1 MRNALSPLF
10 FVAALAFTSCG
21 GGGDGSS
28 PFRIPCNT
36 GAPFCVIQCDL
47 GCSQTSFSV
56 TEIAENQRLKFRFSD
71 EVDPATVN
79 SASISIRTAT
89 GIAPAGD
96 FEVNGPEV
104 VFIPRVTTTAGIS
117 SFGFQRN
124 EAYIITL
131 AGGSSIAQSVT
142 NLAGDGLT
150 QELSGTVVA
159 SLGILDEDGQPPQ
172 VELLAPT
179 QLVNAPVNPTI
190 VLRFSEL
197 IDTTPLQVPLSEA
210 SPIRVVLRGQL
221 PSGLCD
227 SEAEG
232 TALTGLPQLSTELI
246 GQREVTVVTFTPSVQ
261 LPGQSCITVRVTAD
275 LRDLS
280 GRSAIPN
287 KFVILTQE
295 GVSTPIEVTETFQD
309 GSQQEPVVSGGTWS
323 GGARPGLIGGDGRH
337 GSFDPTL
344 GVAVGGN
351 IFEWNTDL
359 FVIPAASSLTGQ
371 EYTITDGQFFFS
383 DMSVEEGTTIR
394 FTGSIP
400 PVIRVRGDVEI
411 FGTIDING
419 VDIPGTIQTS
429 GPSTGLRV
437 STFNARTGTPTTP
450 VMPGTSGG
458 PGGGSGGNGGQES
471 DNVNN
476 LAVCNGQ
483 PGEDIQVGAS
493 HAYAGSTAGTGGAGS
508 LQQPANG
515 VWATPPALVGPGL
528 GIYCG
533 YFSNGGGGGGFAAPG
548 TGSLAPQH
556 INALYTVA
564 GNTPAAGGAAFSLF
578 PFPPNPLPTG
588 YTSLDHFMVGG
599 SGGGGGGSHGYGLLA
614 VNGNPPTGE
623 RWMKGHAGS
632 GGGGTA
638 AIRCGGTMTI
648 AATAT
653 LSSRGGAG
661 VVISGD
667 DPFNPSPTDQ
677 YGISSPGGGGSGGSF
692 LLQAA
697 KSLSFAGT
705 MDTRGGLGS
714 TVGFISNNLQAMTGG
729 AGDGADGFFRLES
742 DVNVAFGGTAFPAF
756 VAGENSGG
764 LTDRDNLSGDASLWY
779 GTGLVFPPTW
789 ERYELDVDTDGD
801 GVVDITYTD
810 SGEPGT
816 QKAYETVVVGNG
828 TVASPVTLPLV
839 IEFQG
844 AELDQSGTTPLPGTI
859 KPWREGIGS
868 GAGPGIQLDS
878 ITGFRFRMSYN
889 RGLFPDMAVLA
900 LRVYART

>member
-10 FVAALAFTSCG
+10 FVAALAFASCS

-56 TEIAENQRLKFRFSD
+56 TEIAENQQLKFRFSD
-71 EVDPATVN
+71 EVDPSTVN

-89 GIAPAGD
+89 GVAPAGD

-131 AGGSSIAQSVT
+131 AGGGSIAQSVT

-172 VELLAPT
+172 AELVAPT

-323 GGARPGLIGGDGRH
+323 GGARPGLVGGDGRH

-344 GVAVGGN
+344 GVAIGGN
-351 IFEWNTDL
+351 VFEWNTDL

-371 EYTITDGQFFFS
+371 EYTVTDGQFFFS
-383 DMSVEEGTTIR
+383 DMTVEEGTTIR
-394 FTGSIP
+394 FTGSTP
-400 PVIRVRGDVEI
+400 PVIRVRHDDPAVVAKAIQRGHGD
-411 FGTIDING
+411 
-419 VDIPGTIQTS
+419 
-429 GPSTGLRV
+429 L
-437 STFNARTGTPTTP
+437 
-450 VMPGTSGG
+450 
-458 PGGGSGGNGGQES
+458 
-471 DNVNN
+471 
-476 LAVCNGQ
+476 
-483 PGEDIQVGAS
+483 
-493 HAYAGSTAGTGGAGS
+493 
-508 LQQPANG
+508 
-515 VWATPPALVGPGL
+515 
-528 GIYCG
+528 
-533 YFSNGGGGGGFAAPG
+533 
-548 TGSLAPQH
+548 
-556 INALYTVA
+556 
-564 GNTPAAGGAAFSLF
+564 GAA
-578 PFPPNPLPTG
+578 
-588 YTSLDHFMVGG
+588 DQ
-599 SGGGGGGSHGYGLLA
+599 
-614 VNGNPPTGE
+614 
-623 RWMKGHAGS
+623 R
-632 GGGGTA
+632 
-638 AIRCGGTMTI
+638 
-648 AATAT
+648 
-653 LSSRGGAG
+653 RG
-661 VVISGD
+661 
-667 DPFNPSPTDQ
+667 
-677 YGISSPGGGGSGGSF
+677 
-692 LLQAA
+692 
-697 KSLSFAGT
+697 
-705 MDTRGGLGS
+705 R
-714 TVGFISNNLQAMTGG
+714 
-729 AGDGADGFFRLES
+729 
-742 DVNVAFGGTAFPAF
+742 
-756 VAGENSGG
+756 
-764 LTDRDNLSGDASLWY
+764 
-779 GTGLVFPPTW
+779 
-789 ERYELDVDTDGD
+789 
-801 GVVDITYTD
+801 
-810 SGEPGT
+810 
-816 QKAYETVVVGNG
+816 
-828 TVASPVTLPLV
+828 
-839 IEFQG
+839 
-844 AELDQSGTTPLPGTI
+844 
-859 KPWREGIGS
+859 
-868 GAGPGIQLDS
+868 
-878 ITGFRFRMSYN
+878 
-889 RGLFPDMAVLA
+889 
-900 LRVYART
+900 